1 MMKLSLKKLAVVA
14 VVLGLAGC
22 SSMDYRSSSSTMST
36 SLTSTTVTEVPAKKL
51 VVQNSCEGVENCV
64 QPSAVLIS
72 MILKEMIQESSLYFG
87 FNSVRLNEAG
97 KAKLNELIPQIK
109 MAKKADLIKVHGYA
123 DSTGPADYNK
133 TLSKRR
139 ALAVR
144 DYLVS
149 QDLSPDTINV
159 IAFGEEDPR
168 GDNSTKAGRAEN
180 RRVDVKV
187 KLFE

>member
-1 MMKLSLKKLAVVA
+1 MKLSIKKLIIAA
-14 VVLGLAGC
+14 TVLGLAGC
-22 SSMDYRSSSSTMST
+22 SSMDYRSSSSTT
-36 SLTSTTVTEVPAKKL
+36 SATLTSTTITQVPATKL
-51 VVQNSCEGVENCV
+51 VVQDSCVGVENCV

-72 MILKEMIQESSLYFG
+72 MILKEMIQEESVYFG
-87 FNSVRLNEAG
+87 FNSVRLNAAG
-97 KAKLNELIPQIK
+97 KAKLSELIPQIK

-123 DSTGPADYNK
+123 DSMGPAEYNK

-149 QDLSPDTINV
+149 QDVAPETIDV
-159 IAFGEEDPR
+159 IAFGEDNPR
-168 GDNSTKAGRAEN
+168 GDNSTREGRAEN

>member
-1 MMKLSLKKLAVVA
+1 MKLSLKKFAVVA
-14 VVLGLAGC
+14 IALGLAGC

-36 SLTSTTVTEVPAKKL
+36 TVTSTSVTEIPARKL

-72 MILKEMIQESSLYFG
+72 MILKEMIKEDSIYFG
-87 FNSVRLNEAG
+87 FDSVRLNEAG
-97 KAKLNELIPQIK
+97 KAKLNDLIPQIK
-109 MAKKADLIKVHGYA
+109 MAKKSDLIQVNGYA
-123 DSTGPADYNK
+123 DSVGAADYNK

-159 IAFGEEDPR
+159 IAFGEENPR
-168 GDNSTKAGRAEN
+168 GDNSTREGRSEN

-187 KLFE
+187 KLFD